1 MPKLFSLS
9 KHTACLLSVTAALA
23 LSVPSAHGDGY
34 FNNFYGK
41 CDGAAYRLKLIK
53 DSLVGSWNFSEDY
66 SESGGTEYYT
76 SSDGDDKEKDCEDCC
91 VASSHNEGRLELT
104 KIDSFGNIEG
114 TIRVQR

>member
-66 SESGGTEYYT
+66 SESGGTCARL
-76 SSDGDDKEKDCEDCC
+76 DDRSHYLGGCFTGSRLRRRLLAGCFRGGGSC
-91 VASSHNEGRLELT
+91 VPHPDFWRTG
-104 KIDSFGNIEG
+104 
-114 TIRVQR
+114 